1 MRKHLASLDGLRG
14 VAALAVVGSHF
25 ENLSGFQL
33 HLQGAGAAVDF
44 FFVLSGFVIA
54 LAYEKRLE
62 GGLSWVGYMRL
73 RLERLYPAIFGALLL
88 GLIVSIAAGD
98 APGPAVVAQFLFLPV
113 LFGPVLHGGELF
125 PLNGP
130 QWSLFWELAIN
141 GVHAALLRWL
151 TIPVLLGVMTLAAG
165 ALIYAS
171 VHFGSLDVGWNR
183 QNWWGAAPRVIY
195 SFGMGLLLFRLDA
208 RGFRAPGAPYL
219 LIAAV
224 LAACMVHWFP
234 SLGLF
239 WLRDLV
245 IVLVILPALVAI
257 AINSPVPARLTG
269 AAAWLGALSY
279 PLYAIHV
286 PILRAFE
293 IGLDELEGPIQTAG
307 WWAALIATLILAT
320 LFERFYD
327 APIRR
332 WLAARRGRVQ
342 AGVGERNLE

>member
-1 MRKHLASLDGLRG
+1 MRAVTAGANLRKPLNVRKHLASLDGLRG

-62 GGLSWVGYMRL
+62 GGLSWAGYMRL
-73 RLERLYPAIFGALLL
+73 RLERLYPAIFGALVL
-88 GLIVSIAAGD
+88 GLIVSAAAGD
-98 APGPAVVAQFLFLPV
+98 ALGPGVAAQFLFLPA
-113 LFGPVLHGGELF
+113 LFGPVLHGGELY

-141 GVHAALLRWL
+141 AVHAALLRWL
-151 TIPVLLGVMTLAAG
+151 TIPALLWIMAAAAA

-171 VHFGSLDVGWNR
+171 IHFGSLDVGWGR

-208 RGFRAPGAPYL
+208 RGWRALAAPYP
-219 LIAAV
+219 LIAIV
-224 LAACMVHWFP
+224 LAACMVRWFP

-245 IVLVILPALVAI
+245 MVLVILPALVAV
-257 AINSPVPARLTG
+257 AINSPVPARLAG
-269 AAAWLGALSY
+269 FAAWLGSPLLSALRH
-279 PLYAIHV
+279 PCAD
-286 PILRAFE
+286 PARLR
-293 IGLDELEGPIQTAG
+293 DRAG
-307 WWAALIATLILAT
+307 RTGGADP
-320 LFERFYD
+320 EQRSGG
-327 APIRR
+327 RR
-332 WLAARRGRVQ
+332 
-342 AGVGERNLE
+342 

>member
-25 ENLSGFQL
+25 ENLSGIEL

-54 LAYEKRLE
+54 LAYERRLE
-62 GGLSWVGYMRL
+62 SGLSWAAYMRI
-73 RLERLYPAIFGALLL
+73 RLERLYPAIFGALIV
-88 GLIVSIAAGD
+88 GLIVSAAAGD
-98 APGPAVVAQFLFLPV
+98 PMSVALAAQFFLLPVVFGPAV
-113 LFGPVLHGGELF
+113 HGGELF

-130 QWSLFWELAIN
+130 QWSLFWELAAN
-141 GVHAALLRWL
+141 AAHAALLRWL
-151 TIPVLLGVMTLAAG
+151 TTPALLVIMAMAAA

-171 VHFGSLDVGWNR
+171 VHFGSLDVGWSR

-195 SFGMGLLLFRLDA
+195 SFCMGLLLFRLDA
-208 RGFRAPGAPYL
+208 RGFRAPAAPYL
-219 LIAAV
+219 LIAAI
-224 LAACMVHWFP
+224 LAACMVRWFP

-239 WLRDLV
+239 WLRDV
-245 IVLVILPALVAI
+245 VVVLAVLPALVAV

-269 AAAWLGALSY
+269 VAAWLGALSY

-286 PILRAFE
+286 PILRTFE
-293 IGLDELEGPIQTAG
+293 IGLDPLDGPIQTAL
-307 WWAALIATLILAT
+307 WWAALVATLVLAA

-332 WLAARRGRVQ
+332 WLAARRGKAQ
-342 AGVGERNLE
+342 AGAGRPNLE